1 MCEKSN
7 EYLVSIIIPVYRVE
21 KYIERCANSL
31 FAQTYSNIEYVF
43 VNDCTPDR
51 SMERLNEIL
60 KKNPARKVS
69 VNVVENITNCG
80 LAAVRNIG
88 VKHCHGQ
95 FLMHVDSDD
104 WLDVDVVEK
113 CVKKQIETDADI
125 IAFDRNIYLKDGI
138 RKVSAREANTKEEFL
153 VQMLR
158 REREI
163 SIWGMLIRTSLYKE
177 HQIACVEGINMSEDY
192 QTSPRL
198 VYYAN
203 RISIL
208 HGVAYNYECR
218 NSKSISA
225 TFNKKNV
232 NQEFVTLDVLSDFF
246 ENKEPIYQ
254 TAAEYGILKQLCY
267 FRHNAAYY
275 NLSRLFKKINSDLDK
290 YQATRKK
297 MLPLPYKIGL
307 AIHSMR
313 LLRCYV
319 SILKCLKKYIGLIQ

>member
-1 MCEKSN
+1 MCEKN
-7 EYLVSIIIPVYRVE
+7 KEYLVSIIIPVYGVE

-51 SMERLNEIL
+51 SIERLNEVL
-60 KKNPARKVS
+60 KKNPARKAS

-125 IAFDRNIYLKDGI
+125 IAFDRNIYLRDGI

-153 VQMLR
+153 EQMLR

-177 HQIACVEGINMSEDY
+177 HQISCVEGINMSEDF

-225 TFNKKNV
+225 TFNEKNV
-232 NQEFVTLDVLSDFF
+232 TQELVTLDVLDVFF
-246 ENKEPIYQ
+246 ADKPEIFKSAFLIGK
-254 TAAEYGILKQLCY
+254 AKQLCY
-267 FRHNAAYY
+267 FRQNSAFYGLKNIY
-275 NLSRLFKKINSDLDK
+275 EEINCKLNSISQK
-290 YQATRKK
+290 TRQA
-297 MLPLPYKIGL
+297 LPLPYRIGL
-307 AIHSMR
+307 SIHNIS
-313 LLRCYV
+313 LLKIYV
-319 SILKCLKKYIGLIQ
+319 GILKYLKNKLL

>member
-1 MCEKSN
+1 MCEKN
-7 EYLVSIIIPVYRVE
+7 KEYLVSIIIPVYGVE

-31 FAQTYSNIEYVF
+31 FTQTYSNIEYVF

-51 SMERLNEIL
+51 SIERLNEVL
-60 KKNPARKVS
+60 KKNPARKAS

-125 IAFDRNIYLKDGI
+125 IAFDRNIYLRDGI

-177 HQIACVEGINMSEDY
+177 HQIACVEGINMSEDF

-225 TFNKKNV
+225 TFNEKNV
-232 NQEFVTLDVLSDFF
+232 NQELVTLDVLDAFF
-246 ENKEPIYQ
+246 ADKPEMFKSAFLIGK
-254 TAAEYGILKQLCY
+254 AKQLCY
-267 FRHNAAYY
+267 FRQNSAFYGLKNIY
-275 NLSRLFKKINSDLDK
+275 EEINCKLNSISLK
-290 YQATRKK
+290 TRQA
-297 MLPLPYKIGL
+297 LPLPYRIGL
-307 AIHSMR
+307 SIHNIS
-313 LLRCYV
+313 LLKIYV
-319 SILKCLKKYIGLIQ
+319 GILKYLKNKLL

>member
-1 MCEKSN
+1 MCEKN
-7 EYLVSIIIPVYRVE
+7 KEYLVSIIIPVYGVE

-51 SMERLNEIL
+51 SIERLNEVL
-60 KKNPARKVS
+60 KKNPARKAS

-80 LAAVRNIG
+80 QAAVRNIG

-125 IAFDRNIYLKDGI
+125 IAFDRNIYLRDGI

-177 HQIACVEGINMSEDY
+177 HQIACVEGINMSEDF

-225 TFNKKNV
+225 TFNEKNV
-232 NQEFVTLDVLSDFF
+232 NQELVTLDVLDAFF
-246 ENKEPIYQ
+246 ADKPEMFKSAFLIGK
-254 TAAEYGILKQLCY
+254 AKQLCY
-267 FRHNAAYY
+267 FRQNSAFYGLKNIY
-275 NLSRLFKKINSDLDK
+275 EEINCKLNSISQK
-290 YQATRKK
+290 TRQA
-297 MLPLPYKIGL
+297 LPLPYRIG
-307 AIHSMR
+307 
-313 LLRCYV
+313 V
-319 SILKCLKKYIGLIQ
+319 SIHNISLLKIYVGILKYLKNKLL

>member
-1 MCEKSN
+1 
-7 EYLVSIIIPVYRVE
+7 
-21 KYIERCANSL
+21 
-31 FAQTYSNIEYVF
+31 
-43 VNDCTPDR
+43 
-51 SMERLNEIL
+51 
-60 KKNPARKVS
+60 
-69 VNVVENITNCG
+69 
-80 LAAVRNIG
+80 
-88 VKHCHGQ
+88 
-95 FLMHVDSDD
+95 MHVDSDD

-125 IAFDRNIYLKDGI
+125 IAFDRNIYLRDGI

-225 TFNKKNV
+225 TFN
-232 NQEFVTLDVLSDFF
+232 E
-246 ENKEPIYQ
+246 
-254 TAAEYGILKQLCY
+254 
-267 FRHNAAYY
+267 
-275 NLSRLFKKINSDLDK
+275 
-290 YQATRKK
+290 K
-297 MLPLPYKIGL
+297 M
-307 AIHSMR
+307 
-313 LLRCYV
+313 
-319 SILKCLKKYIGLIQ
+319 

>member
-1 MCEKSN
+1 MCEKN
-7 EYLVSIIIPVYRVE
+7 KEYLVSIIIPVYGVE

-31 FAQTYSNIEYVF
+31 FTQTYSNIEYVF

-51 SMERLNEIL
+51 SIERLNEVL
-60 KKNPARKVS
+60 KKNPARKAS

-125 IAFDRNIYLKDGI
+125 IAFDRNIYLRDGI

-177 HQIACVEGINMSEDY
+177 HQIACVEGINMSEDF

-225 TFNKKNV
+225 TFNEKNV
-232 NQEFVTLDVLSDFF
+232 NQELVTLDVLDAFF
-246 ENKEPIYQ
+246 ADKPEMFKSAFLIGK
-254 TAAEYGILKQLCY
+254 AKQLCY
-267 FRHNAAYY
+267 FRQNSAFYGLKNIY
-275 NLSRLFKKINSDLDK
+275 EKINCKLNSISLK
-290 YQATRKK
+290 TRQA
-297 MLPLPYKIGL
+297 LPLPYRIGL
-307 AIHSMR
+307 SIHNIS
-313 LLRCYV
+313 LLKIYV
-319 SILKCLKKYIGLIQ
+319 GILKYLKNKLL

>member
-1 MCEKSN
+1 MFEKN
-7 EYLVSIIIPVYRVE
+7 KEYLVSIIIPVYGVE

-51 SMERLNEIL
+51 SIERLNEVL
-60 KKNPARKVS
+60 KKNPARKAS

-80 LAAVRNIG
+80 QAAVRNIG

-125 IAFDRNIYLKDGI
+125 IAFDRNIYLRDGI

-177 HQIACVEGINMSEDY
+177 HQIACVEGINMSEDF

-225 TFNKKNV
+225 TFNEKNV
-232 NQEFVTLDVLSDFF
+232 NQELVTLDVLDAFF
-246 ENKEPIYQ
+246 ADKPEIFKSAFLIGK
-254 TAAEYGILKQLCY
+254 AKQLCY
-267 FRHNAAYY
+267 FRQNSAFYGLKNIY
-275 NLSRLFKKINSDLDK
+275 EEINCKLNSISQK
-290 YQATRKK
+290 TRQA
-297 MLPLPYKIGL
+297 LPLPYRIGL
-307 AIHSMR
+307 SIHNIS
-313 LLRCYV
+313 LLKIYV
-319 SILKCLKKYIGLIQ
+319 GILKYLKSKLL

>member
-1 MCEKSN
+1 MFEKN
-7 EYLVSIIIPVYRVE
+7 KEYLVSIIIPVYGVE

-51 SMERLNEIL
+51 SIERLNEVL
-60 KKNPARKVS
+60 KKNPTRKAS

-80 LAAVRNIG
+80 QAAVRNIG

-125 IAFDRNIYLKDGI
+125 IAFDRNIYLRDGI

-177 HQIACVEGINMSEDY
+177 HQIACVEGINMSEDF

-225 TFNKKNV
+225 TFNEKNV
-232 NQEFVTLDVLSDFF
+232 NQELVTLDVLDAFF
-246 ENKEPIYQ
+246 ADKPEMFKSAFLIGK
-254 TAAEYGILKQLCY
+254 AKQLCY
-267 FRHNAAYY
+267 FRQNSAFYGLKNIY
-275 NLSRLFKKINSDLDK
+275 EEINCKLNSISQK
-290 YQATRKK
+290 TRQA
-297 MLPLPYKIGL
+297 LPLPYRIGL
-307 AIHSMR
+307 SIHNIS
-313 LLRCYV
+313 LLKIYV
-319 SILKCLKKYIGLIQ
+319 GILKYLKNKLL

>member
-1 MCEKSN
+1 MCEKN
-7 EYLVSIIIPVYRVE
+7 KEYLVSIIIPVYGVE

-51 SMERLNEIL
+51 SIERLNEVL
-60 KKNPARKVS
+60 KKNPARKAS

-80 LAAVRNIG
+80 QAAVRNIG

-125 IAFDRNIYLKDGI
+125 IAFDRNIYLRDGI

-177 HQIACVEGINMSEDY
+177 HQIACVEGINMSEDF

-225 TFNKKNV
+225 TFNEKNV
-232 NQEFVTLDVLSDFF
+232 NQELVTLDVLDAFF
-246 ENKEPIYQ
+246 ADKPEMFKSAFLIGK
-254 TAAEYGILKQLCY
+254 AKQLCY
-267 FRHNAAYY
+267 FRQNSAFYGLKNIY
-275 NLSRLFKKINSDLDK
+275 EEINCKLNSISQK
-290 YQATRKK
+290 TRQA
-297 MLPLPYKIGL
+297 LPLPYRIGL
-307 AIHSMR
+307 SIHNIS
-313 LLRCYV
+313 LLKIYV
-319 SILKCLKKYIGLIQ
+319 GILKYLKNKLL

>member
-1 MCEKSN
+1 MCEKN
-7 EYLVSIIIPVYRVE
+7 KEYLVSIIIPVYGVE

-51 SMERLNEIL
+51 SIERLNEVL
-60 KKNPARKVS
+60 KKNPVRKAS

-125 IAFDRNIYLKDGI
+125 IAFDRNIYLRDGI
-138 RKVSAREANTKEEFL
+138 RKVSAREANTKEKFL

-177 HQIACVEGINMSEDY
+177 HQIACVEGINMSEDF

-225 TFNKKNV
+225 TFNEKNV
-232 NQEFVTLDVLSDFF
+232 TQELVTLDVLDAFF
-246 ENKEPIYQ
+246 ADKPEIFKSAFLIGK
-254 TAAEYGILKQLCY
+254 AKQLCY
-267 FRHNAAYY
+267 FRQNSAFYGLKNIY
-275 NLSRLFKKINSDLDK
+275 EEINCKLNSISQK
-290 YQATRKK
+290 TRQA
-297 MLPLPYKIGL
+297 LPLPYRIGL
-307 AIHSMR
+307 SIHNIS
-313 LLRCYV
+313 LLKIYV
-319 SILKCLKKYIGLIQ
+319 GILKYLKNKLL

>member
-1 MCEKSN
+1 MCEKN
-7 EYLVSIIIPVYRVE
+7 KEYLVSIIIPVYGVE

-31 FAQTYSNIEYVF
+31 FTQTYSNIEYVF

-51 SMERLNEIL
+51 SIERLNEVL
-60 KKNPARKVS
+60 KKNPARKAS

-80 LAAVRNIG
+80 QAAVRNIG

-125 IAFDRNIYLKDGI
+125 IAFDRNIYLRDGI

-177 HQIACVEGINMSEDY
+177 HQIACVEGINMSEDF

-225 TFNKKNV
+225 TFNEKNV
-232 NQEFVTLDVLSDFF
+232 NQELVTLDVLDAFF
-246 ENKEPIYQ
+246 ADKPEMFKSAFLIGK
-254 TAAEYGILKQLCY
+254 AKQLCY
-267 FRHNAAYY
+267 FRQNSAFYGLKNIY
-275 NLSRLFKKINSDLDK
+275 EEINCKLNSISLK
-290 YQATRKK
+290 TRQA
-297 MLPLPYKIGL
+297 LPLPYRIGL
-307 AIHSMR
+307 SIHNIS
-313 LLRCYV
+313 LLKIYV
-319 SILKCLKKYIGLIQ
+319 GILKYLKNKLL

>member
-1 MCEKSN
+1 MCEKN
-7 EYLVSIIIPVYRVE
+7 KEYLVSIIIPVYGVE

-51 SMERLNEIL
+51 SIERLNEVL
-60 KKNPARKVS
+60 KKNPARKAS

-80 LAAVRNIG
+80 QAAVRNIG

-125 IAFDRNIYLKDGI
+125 IAFDRNIYLRDGI

-163 SIWGMLIRTSLYKE
+163 SFWGMLIRTSLYKE
-177 HQIACVEGINMSEDY
+177 HQIACVEGINMSEDF

-225 TFNKKNV
+225 TFNEKNV
-232 NQEFVTLDVLSDFF
+232 NQELVTLDVLDAFF
-246 ENKEPIYQ
+246 ADKPEMFKSAFLIGK
-254 TAAEYGILKQLCY
+254 AKQLCY
-267 FRHNAAYY
+267 FRQNSAFYGLKNIY
-275 NLSRLFKKINSDLDK
+275 EEINCKLNSISLK
-290 YQATRKK
+290 TRQA
-297 MLPLPYKIGL
+297 LPLPYRIGL
-307 AIHSMR
+307 SIHNIS
-313 LLRCYV
+313 LLKIYV
-319 SILKCLKKYIGLIQ
+319 GILKYLKNKLL

>member
-1 MCEKSN
+1 MCEKN
-7 EYLVSIIIPVYRVE
+7 KEYLVSIIIPVYGVE

-51 SMERLNEIL
+51 SIERLNEVL
-60 KKNPARKVS
+60 KKNPVRKAS

-80 LAAVRNIG
+80 QAAVRNIG

-125 IAFDRNIYLKDGI
+125 IAFDRNIYLRDGI
-138 RKVSAREANTKEEFL
+138 RKVSAREANTKEKFL

-177 HQIACVEGINMSEDY
+177 HQIACVEGINMSEDF

-225 TFNKKNV
+225 TFNEKNV
-232 NQEFVTLDVLSDFF
+232 TQELVTLDVLDAFF
-246 ENKEPIYQ
+246 ADKPEIFKSAFLIGK
-254 TAAEYGILKQLCY
+254 AKQLCY
-267 FRHNAAYY
+267 FRQNSAFYGLKNIY
-275 NLSRLFKKINSDLDK
+275 EEINCKLNSISQK
-290 YQATRKK
+290 TRQA
-297 MLPLPYKIGL
+297 LPLPYRIGL
-307 AIHSMR
+307 SIHNIS
-313 LLRCYV
+313 LLKIYV
-319 SILKCLKKYIGLIQ
+319 GILKYLKNKLL

>member
-1 MCEKSN
+1 MCEKN
-7 EYLVSIIIPVYRVE
+7 KEYLVSIIIPVYGVE

-51 SMERLNEIL
+51 SIERLNEVL
-60 KKNPARKVS
+60 KKNPVRKAS

-80 LAAVRNIG
+80 QAAVRNIG

-125 IAFDRNIYLKDGI
+125 IAFDRNIYLRDGI
-138 RKVSAREANTKEEFL
+138 RKVSAREANTKEKFL

-177 HQIACVEGINMSEDY
+177 HQIACVEGINMSEDF

-225 TFNKKNV
+225 TFNEKNV
-232 NQEFVTLDVLSDFF
+232 TQELVTLDVLDAFLQISQ
-246 ENKEPIYQ
+246 KSS
-254 TAAEYGILKQLCY
+254 KV
-267 FRHNAAYY
+267 
-275 NLSRLFKKINSDLDK
+275 LF
-290 YQATRKK
+290 
-297 MLPLPYKIGL
+297 
-307 AIHSMR
+307 
-313 LLRCYV
+313 
-319 SILKCLKKYIGLIQ
+319 

>member
-1 MCEKSN
+1 MCEKN
-7 EYLVSIIIPVYRVE
+7 KEYLVSIIIPVYGVE

-51 SMERLNEIL
+51 SIERLNEVL
-60 KKNPARKVS
+60 KKNPARKAS

-125 IAFDRNIYLKDGI
+125 IAFDRNIYLRDGI

-177 HQIACVEGINMSEDY
+177 HQIACVEGINMSEDF

-225 TFNKKNV
+225 TFNEKNV
-232 NQEFVTLDVLSDFF
+232 NQELVTLDVLDAFF
-246 ENKEPIYQ
+246 ADKPEMFKSAFLIGK
-254 TAAEYGILKQLCY
+254 AKQLCY
-267 FRHNAAYY
+267 FRQNSAFYGLKNIY
-275 NLSRLFKKINSDLDK
+275 EEINCKLNSISQK
-290 YQATRKK
+290 TRQA
-297 MLPLPYKIGL
+297 LPLPYRIGL
-307 AIHSMR
+307 SIHNIS
-313 LLRCYV
+313 LLKIYV
-319 SILKCLKKYIGLIQ
+319 GILKYLKNKLL

>member
-1 MCEKSN
+1 MCEKN
-7 EYLVSIIIPVYRVE
+7 KEYLVSIIIPVYGVE

-51 SMERLNEIL
+51 SIERLNEVL
-60 KKNPARKVS
+60 KKNPARKAS

-125 IAFDRNIYLKDGI
+125 IAFDRNIYLRDGI

-177 HQIACVEGINMSEDY
+177 HQIACVEGINMSGDF

-225 TFNKKNV
+225 TFNEKNV
-232 NQEFVTLDVLSDFF
+232 NQELVTLDVLDAFF
-246 ENKEPIYQ
+246 ADKPEMFKSAFLIGK
-254 TAAEYGILKQLCY
+254 AKQLCY
-267 FRHNAAYY
+267 FRQNSAFYGLKNIY
-275 NLSRLFKKINSDLDK
+275 EEINCKLNSISLK
-290 YQATRKK
+290 TRQA
-297 MLPLPYKIGL
+297 LPLPYRIGL
-307 AIHSMR
+307 SIHNIS
-313 LLRCYV
+313 LLKIYV
-319 SILKCLKKYIGLIQ
+319 GILKYLKNKLL

>member
-1 MCEKSN
+1 MCENNK
-7 EYLVSIIIPVYRVE
+7 EYLVSIIIPVYGVE

-51 SMERLNEIL
+51 SIERLNEVL
-60 KKNPARKVS
+60 KKNPARKAS

-80 LAAVRNIG
+80 QAAVRNIG

-125 IAFDRNIYLKDGI
+125 IAFDRNIYLRDGI
-138 RKVSAREANTKEEFL
+138 RNVSAREANTKEEFL

-177 HQIACVEGINMSEDY
+177 HKIACVEGINMSEDF

-225 TFNKKNV
+225 TFNEKNV
-232 NQEFVTLDVLSDFF
+232 NQELVTLDVLDAFF
-246 ENKEPIYQ
+246 ADKPEMFKSAFLIGK
-254 TAAEYGILKQLCY
+254 AKQFCY
-267 FRHNAAYY
+267 FRQNSAFYGLKNIY
-275 NLSRLFKKINSDLDK
+275 DEINCKLNSISHK
-290 YQATRKK
+290 TRQA
-297 MLPLPYKIGL
+297 LPLPYRIGL
-307 AIHSMR
+307 SIHNIS
-313 LLRCYV
+313 LLKIYV
-319 SILKCLKKYIGLIQ
+319 GILKYLKNKLL

>member
-1 MCEKSN
+1 MNSEP
-7 EYLVSIIIPVYRVE
+7 YVVTIIIPVYNVS
-21 KYIERCANSL
+21 KYIARCASSL
-31 FAQTYSNIEYVF
+31 FEQTYPNIEYVF
-43 VNDCTPDR
+43 VDDCSPDD
-51 SMERLNEIL
+51 SISILMSVLERYP
-60 KKNPARKVS
+60 KRKDR
-69 VNVVENITNCG
+69 VNVVKNITNCG
-80 LAAVRNIG
+80 QAAVRNIG

-125 IAFDRNIYLKDGI
+125 IAFDRNIYLRDGI

-177 HQIACVEGINMSEDY
+177 HQIACVEGINMSEDF

-208 HGVAYNYECR
+208 HGVAYNC
-218 NSKSISA
+218 
-225 TFNKKNV
+225 
-232 NQEFVTLDVLSDFF
+232 
-246 ENKEPIYQ
+246 
-254 TAAEYGILKQLCY
+254 
-267 FRHNAAYY
+267 
-275 NLSRLFKKINSDLDK
+275 
-290 YQATRKK
+290 
-297 MLPLPYKIGL
+297 
-307 AIHSMR
+307 
-313 LLRCYV
+313 
-319 SILKCLKKYIGLIQ
+319 

>member
-1 MCEKSN
+1 MCEKN
-7 EYLVSIIIPVYRVE
+7 KEYLVSIIIPVYGVE

-51 SMERLNEIL
+51 SIERLNEVL
-60 KKNPARKVS
+60 KKNPARKAS

-125 IAFDRNIYLKDGI
+125 IAFDRNIYLRDGI

-177 HQIACVEGINMSEDY
+177 HQIACVEGINMSEDF

-225 TFNKKNV
+225 TFNEKNV
-232 NQEFVTLDVLSDFF
+232 NQELVTLDVLDAFF
-246 ENKEPIYQ
+246 ADKPEMFKSAFLIGK
-254 TAAEYGILKQLCY
+254 AKQLCY
-267 FRHNAAYY
+267 FRQNSAFYGLKNIY
-275 NLSRLFKKINSDLDK
+275 EEINCKLNSISLK
-290 YQATRKK
+290 TRQA
-297 MLPLPYKIGL
+297 LPLPYRIGL
-307 AIHSMR
+307 SIHNIS
-313 LLRCYV
+313 LLKIYV
-319 SILKCLKKYIGLIQ
+319 GILKYLKNKLL

>member
-1 MCEKSN
+1 MFEKN
-7 EYLVSIIIPVYRVE
+7 KEYLVSIIIPVYGVE

-51 SMERLNEIL
+51 SIERLNEVL
-60 KKNPARKVS
+60 KKNPARKAS

-125 IAFDRNIYLKDGI
+125 IAFDRNIYLRDGI

-177 HQIACVEGINMSEDY
+177 HQIACVEGINMSEDF

-225 TFNKKNV
+225 TFNEKNV
-232 NQEFVTLDVLSDFF
+232 NQELVTLDVLDAFF
-246 ENKEPIYQ
+246 ADKPEIFKSAFLIGK
-254 TAAEYGILKQLCY
+254 AKQLCY
-267 FRHNAAYY
+267 FRQNSAFYGLKNIY
-275 NLSRLFKKINSDLDK
+275 EEINCKLNSISQK
-290 YQATRKK
+290 TRQA
-297 MLPLPYKIGL
+297 LPLPYRIGL
-307 AIHSMR
+307 SIHNIS
-313 LLRCYV
+313 LLKIYV
-319 SILKCLKKYIGLIQ
+319 GILKYLKSKLL

>member
-1 MCEKSN
+1 MFEKN
-7 EYLVSIIIPVYRVE
+7 KEYLVSIIIPVYGVE

-51 SMERLNEIL
+51 SIERLNEVL
-60 KKNPARKVS
+60 KKNPTRKAS

-125 IAFDRNIYLKDGI
+125 IAFDRNIYLRDGI

-177 HQIACVEGINMSEDY
+177 HQIACVEGINMSEDF

-225 TFNKKNV
+225 TFNEKNV
-232 NQEFVTLDVLSDFF
+232 NQELVTLDVLDAFF
-246 ENKEPIYQ
+246 ADKPEMFKSAFLIGK
-254 TAAEYGILKQLCY
+254 AKQLCY
-267 FRHNAAYY
+267 FRQNSAFYGLKNIY
-275 NLSRLFKKINSDLDK
+275 EEINCKLNSISQK
-290 YQATRKK
+290 TRQA
-297 MLPLPYKIGL
+297 LPLPYRIGL
-307 AIHSMR
+307 SIHNIS
-313 LLRCYV
+313 LLKIYV
-319 SILKCLKKYIGLIQ
+319 GILKYLKNKLL

>member
-1 MCEKSN
+1 MCEKN
-7 EYLVSIIIPVYRVE
+7 KEYLVSIIIPVYGVE

-51 SMERLNEIL
+51 SIERLNEVL
-60 KKNPARKVS
+60 KKNPARKAS

-125 IAFDRNIYLKDGI
+125 IAFDRNIYLRDGI

-177 HQIACVEGINMSEDY
+177 HQIACVEGINMSEDF

-225 TFNKKNV
+225 TFNEKNV
-232 NQEFVTLDVLSDFF
+232 NQELVTLDVLDAFF
-246 ENKEPIYQ
+246 ADKPEMFKSAFLIGK
-254 TAAEYGILKQLCY
+254 AKQLCY
-267 FRHNAAYY
+267 FRQNSAFYGLKNIY
-275 NLSRLFKKINSDLDK
+275 KEINCKLNSISLK
-290 YQATRKK
+290 TRQA
-297 MLPLPYKIGL
+297 LPLPYRIGL
-307 AIHSMR
+307 SIHNIS
-313 LLRCYV
+313 LLKIYV
-319 SILKCLKKYIGLIQ
+319 GILKYLKNKLL

>member
-1 MCEKSN
+1 MCEKN
-7 EYLVSIIIPVYRVE
+7 KEYLVSIIIPVYGVE

-51 SMERLNEIL
+51 SIERLNEVL
-60 KKNPARKVS
+60 KKNPARKAS

-80 LAAVRNIG
+80 QAAVRNIG

-125 IAFDRNIYLKDGI
+125 IAFDRNIYLRDGI

-163 SIWGMLIRTSLYKE
+163 SI
-177 HQIACVEGINMSEDY
+177 
-192 QTSPRL
+192 
-198 VYYAN
+198 
-203 RISIL
+203 
-208 HGVAYNYECR
+208 GVC
-218 NSKSISA
+218 
-225 TFNKKNV
+225 
-232 NQEFVTLDVLSDFF
+232 
-246 ENKEPIYQ
+246 
-254 TAAEYGILKQLCY
+254 
-267 FRHNAAYY
+267 
-275 NLSRLFKKINSDLDK
+275 
-290 YQATRKK
+290 
-297 MLPLPYKIGL
+297 
-307 AIHSMR
+307 
-313 LLRCYV
+313 
-319 SILKCLKKYIGLIQ
+319 

>member
-1 MCEKSN
+1 MCEKN
-7 EYLVSIIIPVYRVE
+7 KEYLVSIIIPVYGVE

-51 SMERLNEIL
+51 SIERLNEVL
-60 KKNPARKVS
+60 KKNPARKAS

-125 IAFDRNIYLKDGI
+125 IAFDRNIYLRDGI

-177 HQIACVEGINMSEDY
+177 HQIACVEGINMSEDF
-192 QTSPRL
+192 QTSSRL

-225 TFNKKNV
+225 TFNEKNV
-232 NQEFVTLDVLSDFF
+232 NQELVTLDVLDAFF
-246 ENKEPIYQ
+246 ADKPEMFKSAFLIGK
-254 TAAEYGILKQLCY
+254 AKQLCY
-267 FRHNAAYY
+267 FRQNSAFYGLKNIY
-275 NLSRLFKKINSDLDK
+275 EEINCKLNSISLK
-290 YQATRKK
+290 TRQA
-297 MLPLPYKIGL
+297 LPLPYRIGL
-307 AIHSMR
+307 SIHNIS
-313 LLRCYV
+313 LLKIYV
-319 SILKCLKKYIGLIQ
+319 GILKYLKNKLL